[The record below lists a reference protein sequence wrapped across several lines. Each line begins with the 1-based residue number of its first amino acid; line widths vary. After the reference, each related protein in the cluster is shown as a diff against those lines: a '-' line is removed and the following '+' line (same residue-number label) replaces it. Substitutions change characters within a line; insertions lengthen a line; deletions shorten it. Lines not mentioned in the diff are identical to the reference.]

1 MGRYGRTVIIIA
13 VVVIAAGLILGF
25 QTFSIGNFQRGS
37 DNTLLGLSL
46 GLDLQGGSHLVYQ
59 TNLVD
64 PDTGARVE
72 VTQDQME
79 ALKLNI
85 ERRVNSS
92 GLGEPIIQLLGSDR
106 LLIQL
111 PGLDDPERAKRLIGE
126 TARLEFKR
134 RTFSVPRDLDEISSA
149 DIVSVRVDYLPDPSP
164 ATSTGELAT
173 STQEAEASAE
183 DTQLV
188 ALMVEFSEEGAAKFL
203 PVFMSMAESFFR
215 YQIAQQEYFQQLQE
229 NPNAVPSGDIIPDSL
244 DISIEGNMSQRY
256 TATGISTRRLDTTTY
271 AFLVPAEEDTGEQP
285 ALELVRER
293 VGNNAQ
299 LLFTEITG
307 TVDEPIGLTGDNLAR
322 AFPGQHTQS
331 GIPIVN
337 LEFDSEGT
345 RIFGELTLDIVRKQE
360 TDGIRDQIA
369 IFLDD
374 QELISPT
381 VQTAITAGTA
391 IIQGRDFTVE
401 RVRDLSLQL
410 EAGRLP
416 VPIELIQERDVDAIL
431 GADSLAKSV
440 VAGVVGLSLVLLF
453 MTMYYRLPGLVA
465 SIALIIYATL
475 VMAIFKVLPVTLT
488 LSGVAAVILSIGMAV
503 DANILIFERM
513 KDELRAGRTL
523 LSSINIGFDRAWP
536 AIRDGNISTLITC
549 GILFWFADQLGAS
562 IVQGFA
568 VTLAIGVMVS
578 MFTAI
583 IVSRTLLRFMGTT
596 RLTRS
601 MRIWLPSGGSE
612 VPQQFLADTAD

>member
-25 QTFSIGNFQRGS
+25 QTFSVGNFQRGS

-64 PDTGARVE
+64 PNTGARVE

-134 RTFSVPRDLDEISSA
+134 RSFSVPRDLDEITSA
-149 DIVSVRVDYLPDPSP
+149 DIVSVSVDYLPDPSP

-173 STQEAEASAE
+173 STQEAEASVE
-183 DTQLV
+183 DTHLV
-188 ALMVEFSEEGAAKFL
+188 ALMVEFTDEGADKFL

-215 YQIAQQEYFQQLQE
+215 YQIAQQDYFQRLQQD
-229 NPNAVPSGDIIPDSL
+229 PNAVPSGDIIPDSL
-244 DISIEGNMSQRY
+244 DISVEGNMSQRY

-285 ALELVRER
+285 ALEVVRER
-293 VGNNAQ
+293 VGDNAQ

-307 TVDEPIGLTGDNLAR
+307 TMDEPIGLTGDNLAR

-416 VPIELIQERDVDAIL
+416 VPIELIQERDVDSIL

-453 MTMYYRLPGLVA
+453 MTLYYRLPGLVA
-465 SIALIIYATL
+465 AIALVIYATL
-475 VMAIFKVLPVTLT
+475 VLAIFKILPVTLT

-583 IVSRTLLRFMGTT
+583 TVSRTLLRFVGTT

>member
-1 MGRYGRTVIIIA
+1 MGRYGRTVLVIA

-25 QTFSIGNFQRGS
+25 QTISVGNFQRGS

-59 TNLVD
+59 AALTD
-64 PDTGARVE
+64 PVTGAPIE
-72 VTQDQME
+72 VTQDQMD

-92 GLGEPIIQLLGSDR
+92 GLGEPIIQILGTDR
-106 LLIQL
+106 LLVQM
-111 PGLDDPERAKRLIGE
+111 PGLDDPERAKRIIGE

-134 RTFSVPRDLDEISSA
+134 RTFNVSRDIDELTAA
-149 DIVSVRVDYLPDPSP
+149 DIVGATVDFLPVLSD
-164 ATSTGELAT
+164 TSTDELAT
-173 STQEAEASAE
+173 SSEEAVQPEE
-183 DTQLV
+183 ETPL
-188 ALMVEFSEEGAAKFL
+188 ALMIEFTEQGVDKFT
-203 PVFMSMAESFFR
+203 PVFLRLAQSYFV
-215 YQIAQQEYFQQLQE
+215 YQQDYIERLQDDPAASPFGGRI
-229 NPNAVPSGDIIPDSL
+229 PNTL
-244 DISIEGNMSQRY
+244 DISIDGNEKQRF
-256 TATGISTRRLDTTTY
+256 TASYPTVQRLDTTTY
-271 AFLVPAEEDTGEQP
+271 AFAVPAEEDTQAQP
-285 ALELVRER
+285 TLEVARRR
-293 VGNNAQ
+293 VGNNPVF
-299 LLFTEITG
+299 LFTEIIG
-307 TVDEPIGLTGDNLAR
+307 TQDEDIGLTGDNLAR
-322 AFPGQHTQS
+322 AFPGQHAQS

-360 TDGIRDQIA
+360 TEGIRDQIA

-374 QELISPT
+374 DELVSPT

-416 VPIELIQERDVDAIL
+416 IPIELIQERDVDAIL
-431 GADSLAKSV
+431 GADSLARSV
-440 VAGVVGLSLVLLF
+440 VAGIVGLALVLLF

-465 SIALIIYATL
+465 ATALVIYAML
-475 VMAIFKVLPVTLT
+475 VMAVFKILPVTLT

-568 VTLAIGVMVS
+568 VTLAIGVVVS

-583 IVSRTLLRFMGTT
+583 TVSRTLLRFVGTT

-612 VPQQFLADTAD
+612 VPQQFVPDTAD

>member
-13 VVVIAAGLILGF
+13 VVVIAAGLTLGF
-25 QTFSIGNFQRGS
+25 QTFSIGGFQRGS

-64 PDTGARVE
+64 PNTGAPVE
-72 VTQDQME
+72 VTPDQMD

-92 GLGEPIIQLLGSDR
+92 GLGEPIIQILGTDR
-106 LLIQL
+106 LLVQM
-111 PGLDDPERAKRLIGE
+111 PGLDDPERAKRIIGE

-134 RTFSVPRDLDEISSA
+134 RTFNVSRDLNEITSA
-149 DIVSVRVDYLPDPSP
+149 DIAGVTVDYLPDPSP
-164 ATSTGELAT
+164 ATSTDELAT
-173 STQEAEASAE
+173 STQDAQASQAE
-183 DTQLV
+183 TPLI
-188 ALMVEFSEEGAAKFL
+188 ALMVEFTDEGASKFL
-203 PVFMSMAESFFR
+203 PVFAKMNESFFR
-215 YQIAQQEYFQQLQE
+215 YQLAQQQFLQE
-229 NPNAVPSGDIIPDSL
+229 LQQNPNAVPSLDIIPDTL
-244 DISIEGNMSQRY
+244 DISVEGNMSQRY
-256 TATGISTRRLDTTTY
+256 TASAASTSRLDTTTY
-271 AFLVPAEEDTGEQP
+271 AFVIPPEEDTGEQP
-285 ALELVRER
+285 TLEVARDR
-293 VGNNAQ
+293 VGGNAQ

-307 TVDEPIGLTGDNLAR
+307 TVDEPIGLTGDNLSR

-360 TDGIRDQIA
+360 TEGIRDQIA

-391 IIQGRDFTVE
+391 IIQGSDFTVE
-401 RVRDLSLQL
+401 RVRDIALQL

-416 VPIELIQERDVDAIL
+416 VPIVLIQERDVDAIL

-440 VAGVVGLSLVLLF
+440 VAGIVGLSLVLLF

-465 SIALIIYATL
+465 AIALMIYATL
-475 VMAIFKVLPVTLT
+475 VLALFKVLPVTLT

-568 VTLAIGVMVS
+568 VTLAIGVVVS

-583 IVSRTLLRFMGTT
+583 TVSRTLLRFVGTT

-612 VPQQFLADTAD
+612 VPQQFLTDTAD